1 MCLFHFESV
10 FRATSLKQ
18 GSKDFIND
26 ENEWQLVSIPICL
39 FRCDSAANT
48 QAYTHTHMFT
58 YSRPS
63 KHAHEQGNM

>member
-10 FRATSLKQ
+10 FRATSFAGKQ
-18 GSKDFIND
+18 GLND
-26 ENEWQLVSIPICL
+26 QNEWQLVPFPICL
-39 FRCDSAANT
+39 FRCDSTANT

-58 YSRPS
+58 YSCPS